1 MERNAEGVSLAAVSR
16 ISPMP
21 LSSSRLN
28 AAQRQQVLAEW
39 NNTAAEFPKDKCV
52 HQLFEEQVAR
62 TPDAL
67 AVADGKTQLTYSEL
81 NVRAERVAKILRE
94 LGIAPDARVGVCVE
108 RSVEMV
114 VGILAVCKS
123 GGAYVPFDPASPRE
137 RLSFML
143 SDASIS
149 VLLTDKPLCEKF
161 DFEFPNLKVICMEE
175 LMHEKL
181 DEVFANAPTNQP
193 QSTNLAYVI
202 YTSGS
207 TGQPKGVEIEHRSL
221 VNLIAWHQRTY
232 NVTPQDRA
240 SQIAAPAFDASVW
253 EIWPHLT
260 CGASLHICDDE
271 TRLSPQK
278 LIQWFAE
285 KQITLA
291 FVPTPIAETTFDE
304 AWPQNISLRAML
316 TGGDKL
322 HRPPP
327 LNFPCKLFNHYGPT
341 ENTVVTS
348 WNLVPPDD
356 TKMSSPT
363 IGRPIANTQ
372 VYVLDENLAPA
383 PIGEAGE
390 LHIGGIGL
398 ARDYLNRAELTAEK

>member
-1 MERNAEGVSLAAVSR
+1 MKTNIDEVRSAGVERNAEGVSLAAVSR

-253 EIWPHLT
+253 EIWP
-260 CGASLHICDDE
+260 
-271 TRLSPQK
+271 
-278 LIQWFAE
+278 
-285 KQITLA
+285 
-291 FVPTPIAETTFDE
+291 
-304 AWPQNISLRAML
+304 
-316 TGGDKL
+316 
-322 HRPPP
+322 
-327 LNFPCKLFNHYGPT
+327 
-341 ENTVVTS
+341 
-348 WNLVPPDD
+348 
-356 TKMSSPT
+356 
-363 IGRPIANTQ
+363 
-372 VYVLDENLAPA
+372 
-383 PIGEAGE
+383 
-390 LHIGGIGL
+390 
-398 ARDYLNRAELTAEK
+398 